1 MDVAGVSQW
10 YIPRCDSYCEYMVYC
25 SSIRKLWFFLP
36 IVCWL
41 RLLHEWKYNHVNT
54 NLGKYHLPKHY
65 YGSNIMVNQARCDGL
80 QQTIE
85 FLAKCGATSQID
97 DLQVLIRECQG
108 EVQLPTSVKVDI
120 LPPIWIRGM
129 NFAGAMLRWGASGLP
144 RRTQAEIDERLA
156 ICRDCPHLVENH
168 CNLCGCPC
176 VESNQLLNKLA
187 LATESCPLGK
197 WK

>member
-1 MDVAGVSQW
+1 MNEEIACKKFVDNVN
-10 YIPRCDSYCEYMVYC
+10 
-25 SSIRKLWFFLP
+25 FFKGTRP
-36 IVCWL
+36 F
-41 RLLHEWKYNHVNT
+41 VNT
-54 NLGKYHLPKHY
+54 IASINGALR
-65 YGSNIMVNQARCDGL
+65 I
-80 QQTIE
+80 IE
-85 FLAKCGATSQID
+85 CLRASHVD
-97 DLQVLIRECQG
+97 DLAIDFVQQISELELASQPDLKERISNVRDQLVLNSD
-108 EVQLPTSVKVDI
+108 EVRYEQSNVDNS

-129 NFAGAMLRWGASGLP
+129 NFAGAMLRWSASGLP